1 MASNPMQRK
10 ARNSFLM
17 GVVLT
22 LIIAACIIGFLY
34 MQMNKYK
41 KDLQTEQS
49 LKTTVYVLN
58 QDVKSGQTITA
69 DMFTTAKVS
78 TSGVPTN
85 ATGDI
90 NALLG
95 AYSLCDKEGNN
106 IYTKTAGDGKEASLY
121 MLDGDKQIDI
131 YREEGTTDKYYK
143 MNGSQKEYIETAE
156 KPIIA
161 KVDLKAKTVI
171 TSSMLAR
178 SDEMTTN
185 DLRKQEY
192 NMIVLPMDLMTG
204 DYVDIRLMLP
214 NGQDYIV
221 ISKKEI
227 EVPIV
232 DGTSYSVDTI
242 WMNLTEDEIL
252 TMANAIVE
260 AYMIDGSKLYATK
273 YTDAGMQETAIATY
287 IPSNEVINLM
297 NSDTNIQTTAKNA
310 LAERYSKVRDRR
322 NDIEGQMDETSK
334 DKVPSG
340 MNESIQSTQ
349 EERKTYLQSLMSGTA
364 TTTPG
369 TGAGATTGAT
379 GTTSGAGTTK

>member
-121 MLDGDKQIDI
+121 MLDGEKQIDI

-297 NSDTNIQTTAKNA
+297 NSDANIQTTAKNA

-364 TTTPG
+364 TTTSGAG
-369 TGAGATTGAT
+369 TGATGTT

>member
-178 SDEMTTN
+178 SDELTTN

-364 TTTPG
+364 TTTSGAG
-369 TGAGATTGAT
+369 TGATGTT

>member
-121 MLDGDKQIDI
+121 MLDGEKQIDI

-364 TTTPG
+364 TTTSGAG
-369 TGAGATTGAT
+369 TGATGTT

>member
-178 SDEMTTN
+178 TDEMTTN

-364 TTTPG
+364 TTTSGAG
-369 TGAGATTGAT
+369 TGATGTT

>member
-364 TTTPG
+364 TTTSGAG
-369 TGAGATTGAT
+369 TGATGTT

>member
-1 MASNPMQRK
+1 
-10 ARNSFLM
+10 
-17 GVVLT
+17 
-22 LIIAACIIGFLY
+22 
-34 MQMNKYK
+34 
-41 KDLQTEQS
+41 
-49 LKTTVYVLN
+49 
-58 QDVKSGQTITA
+58 
-69 DMFTTAKVS
+69 
-78 TSGVPTN
+78 
-85 ATGDI
+85 
-90 NALLG
+90 
-95 AYSLCDKEGNN
+95 
-106 IYTKTAGDGKEASLY
+106 

-364 TTTPG
+364 TTTSGAG
-369 TGAGATTGAT
+369 TGATGTT

>member
-121 MLDGDKQIDI
+121 MLDGEKQIDI

-178 SDEMTTN
+178 TDEMTTN

-364 TTTPG
+364 TTTSGAG
-369 TGAGATTGAT
+369 TGATGTT